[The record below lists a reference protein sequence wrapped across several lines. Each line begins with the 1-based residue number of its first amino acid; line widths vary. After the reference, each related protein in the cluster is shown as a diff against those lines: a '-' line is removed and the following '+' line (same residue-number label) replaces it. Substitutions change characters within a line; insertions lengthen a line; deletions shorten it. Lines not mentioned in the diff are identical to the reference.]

1 MGELKYV
8 SFVCQ
13 STLIDSILKREIENI
28 FVNEKSRFSI
38 GILQRVFECFLNVI

>member
-1 MGELKYV
+1 MSELKYV
-8 SFVCQ
+8 SFVCH

-38 GILQRVFECFLNVI
+38 GILQIGF